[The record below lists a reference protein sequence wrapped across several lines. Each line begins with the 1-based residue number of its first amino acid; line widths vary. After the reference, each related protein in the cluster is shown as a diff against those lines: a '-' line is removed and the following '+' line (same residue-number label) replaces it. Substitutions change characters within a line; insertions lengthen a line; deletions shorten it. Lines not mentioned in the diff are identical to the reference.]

1 MIYIYIYIFIYFSSC
16 IFIVGLKVS
25 AWAPT
30 KRTNINLR
38 HLSTCL
44 ICGQFVYNY
53 HFIAIIF
60 SSCHISILLS
70 RLDLSFKSN
79 LIVFSKKKKNNNN
92 NLMVLFKKSNWYGK
106 FLNLLKI
113 NVFFASTS
121 CLALA
126 YTHSFH
132 F

>member
-1 MIYIYIYIFIYFSSC
+1 MHSLNYMVESTLFFISALKGDIYIYIYFSSC

-79 LIVFSKKKKNNNN
+79 LIVFSKKKKKIIII
-92 NLMVLFKKSNWYGK
+92 LWYYLKKVIGMVNF
-106 FLNLLKI
+106 
-113 NVFFASTS
+113 
-121 CLALA
+121 
-126 YTHSFH
+126 
-132 F
+132 